1 MTEKEQLD
9 FILSLSTE
17 EKRALI
23 QLWKEHKKCSRKET
37 VKK

>member
-23 QLWKEHKKCSRKET
+23 QLWKEHKNVQE
-37 VKK
+37 KKL